1 MRPLRRKGDE
11 NWPHGLRDA
20 GARGGVPELHRVAQ
34 VLRTP
39 RGVARRRG
47 LRCDRAASVGAA
59 IAELQ

>member
-1 MRPLRRKGDE
+1 M
-11 NWPHGLRDA
+11 
-20 GARGGVPELHRVAQ
+20 HRVAQ